1 MAGETSYLY
10 TEVPVTL
17 EKDFVKVPLP
27 QDIHKIIKKLPLSE
41 TDVPKYRASTASNHE
56 THFARFYRPESDDPL
71 IPLYSYRI
79 LKSSNGE
86 TGDVLTICPIQIN
99 SFDKLPLQS
108 FSFMLPSSIVQNCIT
123 FEENDDHIVIDI
135 ILSNNVVVTLNL
147 DTRIFFNDNVIS
159 LDNFYSWCTYSM
171 PYSFDQRKAL
181 FMKSFDVLT
190 SIISTVDGGL
200 LLMRRLNISSE
211 YTVSPLT
218 NTSYIDNI
226 RSKLFFGS
234 SNNVRAIDFNDQS
247 VSVNSFIDVVKI
259 NSDLFIT
266 ISVSKTF
273 TIWSMKSQ
281 KILKEVSLNDFLPE
295 SMHSAVLS
303 PSCPN
308 SILQL
313 SNDIL
318 TVLLSLDNTYIYTF
332 KLNIDDASLELI
344 AELTSPNCNQNWI
357 PIDYCLMSR
366 NGFLKIWISWIFGDL
381 CLYQSCKL
389 YNDSK
394 NTVEWSSAI
403 EADVFGEL
411 QNSEFIN
418 AVNNMKDN
426 KMLNVY
432 SLRFIKSQYSDKTIQ
447 LALEIFNSHYESK
460 FLSKS
465 IDDQITELIMGNG
478 GATENQKTEW
488 IGFASVCQDIHI
500 RTASKVFAISF
511 DNSGVDFSDDPLV
524 VVLKGNNSFSVLKRS
539 TTFELL
545 YSNSVHTRKLN
556 DKDFPYA
563 DEINVTDLMGLV
575 SLILEY
581 SKGFSVEV
589 SSAIS
594 EFIEDDFGSKK
605 ENFSELM
612 TAIFERYIIKVAN
625 ETVVSELL
633 NRLSSINS
641 AGDLINFL
649 SILLTTNHIDYRSG
663 GLGSFTE
670 FNEGLIN
677 KSIIFNN
684 LFAKQIIFGLMLILL
699 TMDMSKPIEQL
710 FRKLHEAFKYIKFIE
725 GVSRLPKKDLLIK
738 YLMNVNS
745 GIFIKSSTLNLLLV
759 NSLEQLCDEK
769 FVFFVISE
777 LLISKNSQIAAE
789 FVNYL
794 PPSLP
799 VSTILKGLIALDRG
813 DAEEAKRIFMCNI
826 KEITS
831 YSKKITD
838 GEKSSLESI
847 RSTISLILVDSEMD
861 YFFNLA
867 LLFESKKFYLQSLSL
882 ALESSKSIIKT
893 KNIGTEKESDV
904 FYKIFELA
912 LNLGEYKM
920 SFSAIKEMTH
930 KNRDIPLRKFVYKLF
945 QEGKLG
951 YVIEFN
957 YGEDLDRVDDLI
969 YNMGEESLQ
978 SIETLGDVKLALKY
992 YRVCYSLRLKEGDFR
1007 GAIESLYRFNKVV
1020 GLHYGDAVYTS
1031 EEMAEIL
1038 KNNYLVML
1046 NLINS
1051 FKEEDRWIIGRKVS
1065 DGDADAVVSSAKL
1078 EEEYLTFV
1086 DKGKYNGRGKGQIQG
1101 KNQGKIDAE
1110 ERGRYLM

>member
-1 MAGETSYLY
+1 MAAETSYLY

-17 EKDFVKVPLP
+17 EKEVVKVPLP

-56 THFARFYRPESDDPL
+56 THFARFYRPESEDPL

-79 LKSSNGE
+79 LKSSSGE

-99 SFDKLPLQS
+99 SFENLPLQS

-123 FEENDDHIVIDI
+123 FRENVDHVVIDI
-135 ILSNNVVVTLNL
+135 ILSINVVVTLNL
-147 DTRIFFNDNVIS
+147 DTRIFFNDDVIS
-159 LDNFYSWCTYSM
+159 LNNFYSWCKYSM

-181 FMKSFDVLT
+181 FMKSFDVLM
-190 SIISTVDGGL
+190 SVISTIDGGL
-200 LLMRRLNISSE
+200 LLMKRLNINSE
-211 YTVSPLT
+211 FTVSPLT
-218 NTSYIDNI
+218 NTSYINDI

-234 SNNVRAIDFNDQS
+234 SNSVRTIDFNNQS
-247 VSVNSFIDVVKI
+247 VSVNSFIDVLKI

-273 TIWSMKSQ
+273 TIWSLKSQ
-281 KILKEVSLNDFLPE
+281 KILKEVSLNDYLPE
-295 SMHSAVLS
+295 LLHSAVLS

-313 SNDIL
+313 SNDML

-332 KLNIDDASLELI
+332 RLNLEDISLNLV
-344 AELTSPNCNQNWI
+344 AQLVPPNCNQNWI
-357 PIDYCLMSR
+357 PIDYCLISR
-366 NGFLKIWISWIFGDL
+366 NGFSKIWISWIFGDL

-389 YNDSK
+389 YNDS
-394 NTVEWSSAI
+394 NDTIEWSSTI
-403 EADVFGEL
+403 EASIFSEL
-411 QNSEFIN
+411 QNSEYIN
-418 AVNNMKDN
+418 MVTNMKND
-426 KMLNVY
+426 KVLNVY
-432 SLRFIKSQYSDKTIQ
+432 SLRFIKSQYSDKTTR
-447 LALEIFNSHYESK
+447 LALEIFNSHRKSGS
-460 FLSKS
+460 LSKS
-465 IDDQITELIMGNG
+465 IDDQIMELIVDNVD
-478 GATENQKTEW
+478 TPENLKTEW
-488 IGFASVCQDIHI
+488 IRFASVCQDIHN
-500 RTASKVFAISF
+500 RTANKVFAISF

-524 VVLKGNNSFSVLKRS
+524 VVLKGNNSLSILKRS

-545 YSNSVHTRKLN
+545 YFNSVHRRKIS

-563 DEINVTDLMGLV
+563 DEINVTDLMDLV

-581 SKGFSVEV
+581 SKGFND
-589 SSAIS
+589 
-594 EFIEDDFGSKK
+594 EFSYEIGKFIADDFGSEK
-605 ENFSELM
+605 EDFSDLI
-612 TAIFERYIIKVAN
+612 TVIFDKYIIKVAN
-625 ETVVSELL
+625 ETVVSGLL

-649 SILLTTNHIDYRSG
+649 SILLTTNHIDYRSN
-663 GLGSFTE
+663 GLGCFTE
-670 FNEGLIN
+670 FSESLIN

-684 LFAKQIIFGLMLILL
+684 LVAKQIIFGLMLILL
-699 TMDMSKPIEQL
+699 TMDMSKPIELL
-710 FRKLHEAFKYIKFIE
+710 FRKLRESFKYIKFIE
-725 GVSRLPKKDLLIK
+725 GVSRLVKKDLLIK

-745 GIFIKSSTLNLLLV
+745 GIFIKSGTLNMLLV

-769 FVFFVISE
+769 FVYYVTSE
-777 LLISKNSQIAAE
+777 LLVSKNSEIAAE
-789 FVNYL
+789 FINYL

-799 VSTILKGLIALDRG
+799 ISTVLKGLIALDRG
-813 DAEEAKRIFMCNI
+813 DAEEAKSIFMSSV
-826 KEITS
+826 KEIID

-838 GEKSSLESI
+838 EEKSSLESL
-847 RSTISLILVDSEMD
+847 RSTISLIFVESEMD

-867 LLFESKKFYLQSLSL
+867 LLFESKKCYLQSLSL
-882 ALESSKSIIKT
+882 ALESSKSIINT
-893 KNIGTEKESDV
+893 NNIGTEKESDV

-912 LNLGEYKM
+912 LNIGEYKM
-920 SFSAIKEMTH
+920 SFSAIKEMAH
-930 KNRDIPLRKFVYKLF
+930 KNRVIPLRKFVYKMF

-969 YNMGEESLQ
+969 YSMGEESLQ

-1007 GAIESLYRFNKVV
+1007 GAIEALYRFNKVV
-1020 GLHYGDAVYTS
+1020 GSHYGDAVYTN

-1046 NLINS
+1046 NLMNS
-1051 FKEEDRWIIGRKVS
+1051 FKEEDRWIIGRKVC
-1065 DGDADAVVSSAKL
+1065 DGDADAVVCGAKL
-1078 EEEYLTFV
+1078 EEEYLTFA
-1086 DKGKYNGRGKGQIQG
+1086 DKDKDSSRGRRQGKLGNEVRGKY
-1101 KNQGKIDAE
+1101 
-1110 ERGRYLM
+1110 LM